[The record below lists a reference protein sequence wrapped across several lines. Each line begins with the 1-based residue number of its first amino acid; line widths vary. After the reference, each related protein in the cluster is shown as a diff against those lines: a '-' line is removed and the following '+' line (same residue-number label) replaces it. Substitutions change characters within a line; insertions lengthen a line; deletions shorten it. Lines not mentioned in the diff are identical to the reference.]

1 MRPSLSKTNIER
13 GTQATKEPVA
23 QCCGARRPDVARNPP
38 SDGKLSVSY
47 QGWDQSKTVLPSRRS
62 ATCFRAAT
70 IFLKVDQTL
79 DWYVTRARDGPWCR
93 KSVLSVLAAP
103 PRRAWFEAAAA
114 INFMPHTGGTQEHS
128 TRAVADHT
136 LTLLSEEFSNYQP
149 YAATKV
155 ATAGPPVHLPTVLT
169 FPSRSWRRASGAKVP
184 PCADRHRS
192 RSRSK
197 SARWQAA
204 DASDLANCVSNSSI
218 RDLRDAVTVWSLPGN
233 RGGIGL

>member
-23 QCCGARRPDVARNPP
+23 QCCGARRPDVARHPP

-70 IFLKVDQTL
+70 IFLKVDQTI

-93 KSVLSVLAAP
+93 KSVFSVLAAP

-114 INFMPHTGGTQEHS
+114 INFIPHTGGFGPVVRFVSINARPDCGAGVEVPAGTS
-128 TRAVADHT
+128 TPHPHEA
-136 LTLLSEEFSNYQP
+136 P
-149 YAATKV
+149 C
-155 ATAGPPVHLPTVLT
+155 
-169 FPSRSWRRASGAKVP
+169 PSPIVRP
-184 PCADRHRS
+184 E
-192 RSRSK
+192 
-197 SARWQAA
+197 SARRGVGQGVGQN
-204 DASDLANCVSNSSI
+204 DLGVRSSGPNK
-218 RDLRDAVTVWSLPGN
+218 DSGET
-233 RGGIGL
+233 